1 MVRIAA
7 CGYGM
12 AMKLMPNAPLRLRRP
27 LVTPLAAAAMLALG
41 LQTASAA
48 PAKTAVQP
56 PKPSADVIPLPL
68 NPVVPAGQRL
78 CSATTASGLG
88 MMQLRPADGARP
100 ARADYVLVNYLG
112 FLAGNGEVFDQNMQA
127 AFPVDGVIPGFSE
140 GLQMMTKGSIWRF
153 CVPAALGY
161 GDQASGPIPAG
172 SDLVFQVELLDF
184 KSPAELEAMR
194 AAQQA
199 ADPAP
204 AAQK

>member
-1 MVRIAA
+1 MVRNAA
-7 CGYGM
+7 RGYGM
-12 AMKLMPNAPLRLRRP
+12 AMKLIRNALLRLRHP
-27 LVTPLAAAAMLALG
+27 VITPVAAAAVLALG
-41 LQTASAA
+41 LQTATAA
-48 PAKTAVQP
+48 PAKVAVQP
-56 PKPSADVIPLPL
+56 PKPSSDVIPLPL

-78 CSATTASGLG
+78 CSATTPSGLG
-88 MMQLRPADGARP
+88 VMQLKPAEAAKP

-112 FLAGNGEVFDQNMQA
+112 FLAANGEVFDQNMQA

-161 GDQASGPIPAG
+161 GDQVSGPIPAG